1 MKFTPPL
8 QPAILIK
15 RYKRFL
21 ADVTLPNGDEKT
33 MHCANTGAMTGCAET
48 GNTIWYST
56 SSNLKR
62 KYPNS
67 WEISVNSQG
76 HHICINTARANALVI
91 EAIENDQIPELTGYC
106 ELKAEVK
113 YGEENS
119 RIDILLSSET
129 RPACYIEVKSVTL
142 LDEDRSDP
150 NNNQST
156 GGRTDGR
163 NSGQGYFP
171 DAVTTRGQKHL
182 RELIQM
188 VESSHRAVLLFAV
201 LHTGITRVSVAHH
214 IDAKYAQLLT
224 QARDAG
230 VEVLC
235 YTANI
240 SSLEIK
246 LTNRIEF
253 INN

>member
-8 QPAILIK
+8 QPATLIK

-48 GNTIWYST
+48 GNDVWYST

-67 WEISVNSQG
+67 WEISVNPQG

-91 EAIENDQIPELTGYC
+91 EAIENDQISELTGYC

-142 LDEDRSDP
+142 LDEDRSDS

-156 GGRTDGR
+156 DGR
-163 NSGQGYFP
+163 NRGQGYFP
-171 DAVTTRGQKHL
+171 DAVTARGQKHL

-188 VESSHRAVLLFAV
+188 VESGHRAVLLFAV

-214 IDAKYAQLLT
+214 IDAKYALLLD

-235 YTANI
+235 YTASI
-240 SSLEIK
+240 SPLEIS

-253 INN
+253 IGS